1 VTESEPKADVMPD
14 SQEQPSEPAPPNR
27 SMVWSVLLASVAVA
41 VFFPAADSAAAA
53 LAPPSR
59 RFVDT
64 ESLIDMLPAVGVA
77 VVIATWI
84 FVFWSLIG
92 SFLNVVVYRLPL
104 GESVVHGG
112 SHCPR
117 CSSPI
122 AWHDNLPVVGW
133 LRLNG
138 RCRSCGLPIAARY
151 PVVES
156 ICAGLG
162 TAVYF
167 RELVSGG
174 VNVPVRIPDFLHGG
188 ALRLF
193 PNPSPDLVGL
203 YLYHCAALC
212 VLLVWGLIAWD
223 GRRLPGA
230 SAVVVLLLAA
240 GLPML
245 FPALHP
251 LPLGWHPAS
260 GENASPA
267 AWLLNGLGVSV
278 AGGMAGMLC
287 GLILHRVLTRLLR
300 GDAAGRSGLPLRP
313 PQTLGLGL
321 TLVGIVFGWQGM
333 LGTAVLLLVVCLV
346 QMLVWSAVV
355 DWPELP
361 TELVLVAATFV
372 HLCAWRQLT
381 LGLSPWWPGASP
393 TLACLAPAVGMV
405 LVASL
410 GLMAITPAPSHPSST
425 GAAALDHPTDETP

>member
-1 VTESEPKADVMPD
+1 VTEAEPAAGVMPD
-14 SQEQPSEPAPPNR
+14 SQEQPPESARPSRAV
-27 SMVWSVLLASVAVA
+27 VWSVLLASVAVA
-41 VFFPAADSAAAA
+41 VFFPAADSAASA
-53 LAPPSR
+53 LAPPSH

-64 ESLIDMLPAVGVA
+64 ESVIDMLPAVGVA
-77 VVIATWI
+77 IVIATWI

-122 AWHDNLPVVGW
+122 AWYDNLPVVGW

-138 RCRSCGLPIAARY
+138 RCRTCRLPIAARY

-174 VNVPVRIPDFLHGG
+174 VNLPVRIPDFLHGG
-188 ALRLF
+188 VLRLF
-193 PNPSPDLVGL
+193 PNPSSALIGV
-203 YLYHCAALC
+203 YLYHCGALC

-223 GRRLPGA
+223 GRRLPSR
-230 SAVVVLLLAA
+230 SAVAVLLVAA

-251 LPLGWHPAS
+251 LPLGWHPGS
-260 GENASPA
+260 GETASPA

-278 AGGMAGMLC
+278 AGGVAGMLC
-287 GLILHRVLTRLLR
+287 GRVLHGLLARLLR

-333 LGTAVLLLVVCLV
+333 LGTAVLLLVACLV
-346 QMLVWSAVV
+346 QMLVWSAVA
-355 DWPELP
+355 DWPEVP

-381 LGLSPWWPGASP
+381 MGLSPWWPGASP
-393 TLACLAPAVGMV
+393 TLACLAPPVGMV
-405 LVASL
+405 LVVSL
-410 GLMAITPAPSHPSST
+410 GLVAITPASSRPPSP
-425 GAAALDHPTDETP
+425 GAAALDHPSDEPT